1 LFLGMKDGVCGRP
14 TVRPAAILRI
24 ARHNMGAQKF
34 WRRSVKHQIRTR
46 ALLVAALATLM
57 FLGACAKKA
66 APPPPPP
73 PPAPTAPTASLSA
86 NPNTINQGDP
96 TTLTWQTTNAT
107 EVNIDGIGAVDTSG
121 TRQVTPAESTTYH
134 LVAKGAGGTQD
145 ATARVTVNAAPAP
158 PPTTS
163 NATEEELFARNVK
176 DVYFDYDKADIRPS
190 EQASIQAD
198 AQFLQQHAGIRITVE
213 GHCDERG
220 STEYNLALGTSR
232 ADAVKNALIQAG
244 VSGGRIK
251 TYSYGKE
258 KPFCTESNESCWQQN
273 RRGHFVYEK

>member
-1 LFLGMKDGVCGRP
+1 
-14 TVRPAAILRI
+14 
-24 ARHNMGAQKF
+24 
-34 WRRSVKHQIRTR
+34 VKHQIRMSG
-46 ALLVAALATLM
+46 LLVALGTLM

-86 NPNTINQGDP
+86 NPNTINQGDS

-107 EVNIDGIGAVDTSG
+107 EVNIDGLGAVETSG
-121 TRQVTPAESTTYH
+121 TRQVTPSESTTYH

-145 ATARVTVNAAPAP
+145 ATARVTVNAAPVP

-163 NATEEELFARNVK
+163 SATEEELFARNVK
-176 DVYFDYDKADIRPS
+176 DVFFEYDKADIRPS

-198 AQFLQQHAGIRITVE
+198 AQFLQQHSNIRITIE

-220 STEYNLALGTSR
+220 STEYNLALGTNR

-244 VSGGRIK
+244 VSGSRIK

-258 KPFCTESNESCWQQN
+258 KPFCTQSNESCWQQN

>member
-1 LFLGMKDGVCGRP
+1 M
-14 TVRPAAILRI
+14 
-24 ARHNMGAQKF
+24 
-34 WRRSVKHQIRTR
+34 WS
-46 ALLVAALATLM
+46 LLVFALGAVM
-57 FLGACAKKA
+57 FLGACAKKV

-86 NPNTINQGDP
+86 NPNTVNQGQP

-107 EVNIDGIGAVDTSG
+107 DISIDGIGAVEASG
-121 TRQVTPAESTTYH
+121 TRQVTPTDSTTYH

-145 ATARVTVNAAPAP
+145 ATARVTVNSAP
-158 PPTTS
+158 PPPPPTS
-163 NATEEELFARNVK
+163 NATEEELFAQTVK
-176 DVYFDYDKADIRPS
+176 DIYFDYDKAELRPS
-190 EQASIQAD
+190 DQAAIQTD
-198 AQFLQQHAGIRITVE
+198 AQFLQQHAGIHITIE

-244 VSGGRIK
+244 IGGDRIK

-273 RRGHFVYEK
+273 RRGHFVYDK